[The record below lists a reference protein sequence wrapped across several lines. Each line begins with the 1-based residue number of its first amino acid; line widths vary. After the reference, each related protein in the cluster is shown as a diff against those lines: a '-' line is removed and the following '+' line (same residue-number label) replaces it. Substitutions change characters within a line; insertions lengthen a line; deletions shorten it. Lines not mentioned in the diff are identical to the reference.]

1 LLGRKPDLGRQK
13 FRILNFAPFIS
24 YPDISSS
31 CRAGTKILALHVTSY
46 DFVKFLIVQN
56 GTFGNKISNFGHFV
70 LSSSSSSSSS
80 SSRVVLSVEKLLIF
94 VAFLKGFG
102 K

>member
-1 LLGRKPDLGRQK
+1 LGRQK

-80 SSRVVLSVEKLLIF
+80 RVVLSVEKLLIF

>member
-70 LSSSSSSSSS
+70 LSSSSSS
-80 SSRVVLSVEKLLIF
+80 RVVLSVEKLLIF